1 MVALFEVSLLTLFF
15 ERRAR
20 GKKVRLNGLPREG
33 WRTCPQSIIGGF
45 LAKIKWVE
53 FMDHQ
58 KDARAARG
66 SKSNLKTFKIKINF
80 ENILNHFTITN

>member
-1 MVALFEVSLLTLFF
+1 MWPSIEGAFYGEVML
-15 ERRAR
+15 
-20 GKKVRLNGLPREG
+20 
-33 WRTCPQSIIGGF
+33 GGF

-53 FMDHQ
+53 FMDQ

-80 ENILNHFTITN
+80 ENILDHFTLTN

>member
-33 WRTCPQSIIGGF
+33 WRTCPQLIRYVSHESAG
-45 LAKIKWVE
+45 LLKDVCSRL
-53 FMDHQ
+53 HQ
-58 KDARAARG
+58 SAINHSRHRSTRG
-66 SKSNLKTFKIKINF
+66 NFKP
-80 ENILNHFTITN
+80 